1 MREGVL
7 PGSGEEAEAWGQQTR
22 LRPSPALFL
31 PPRSL
36 GAAWARGEREAAEVP
51 AVGRPALAH
60 PAPAPAD
67 SCSWAR
73 AVRSRLRGLRPLGL
87 PPLRLYPSCSGA
99 DHFATARLS
108 PRARLF
114 FHFPVPLLEYF
125 APAFEERGWKGGGWN
140 DRRRRRKR
148 GPEEEEK
155 EEDRR
160 TVGRRPH
167 ATLSGHLPS
176 RPAPAHTPS
185 PASYFRTRKVRAA
198 LGDSAAGL
206 VLGKPRVC
214 SRLVRRAP
222 SQGYSPDPGW
232 LRLQPVPGSRTSISF
247 SRSSE
252 SKRLCRAPSRPLS
265 SRGRVALPPTHRPPA
280 WGEGIWETGG
290 EGGGPLVCQLGGRC
304 CVSKTRGQRRGKTFH
319 PGCGPFR

>member
-1 MREGVL
+1 MRQEQQRPVWPEEGE
-7 PGSGEEAEAWGQQTR
+7 PGHK
-22 LRPSPALFL
+22 L
-31 PPRSL
+31 SL

-99 DHFATARLS
+99 DRFATARRS

-114 FHFPVPLLEYF
+114 FHFPLPLLEYF
-125 APAFEERGWKGGGWN
+125 APAFEERGWEGGEWN

-148 GPEEEEK
+148 GPEEEEEEEE

-222 SQGYSPDPGW
+222 SQGYSPDRGW

-252 SKRLCRAPSRPLS
+252 NYSLIIILPRIYVGAFSVVRRCMKIPTGQEYAAKIINTKKLS
-265 SRGRVALPPTHRPPA
+265 AR
-280 WGEGIWETGG
+280 
-290 EGGGPLVCQLGGRC
+290 GGPLLDHLQYGFSLM
-304 CVSKTRGQRRGKTFH
+304 
-319 PGCGPFR
+319 